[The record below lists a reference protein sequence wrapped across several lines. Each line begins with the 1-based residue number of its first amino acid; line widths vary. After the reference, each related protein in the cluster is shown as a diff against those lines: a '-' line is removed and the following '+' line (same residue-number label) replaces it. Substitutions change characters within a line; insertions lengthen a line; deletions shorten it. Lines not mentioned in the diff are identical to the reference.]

1 MRRRWANCSLL
12 YLLVAAAF
20 ANDPDGRGASGPPAG
35 EPMPARAF
43 AMATHASHHALVPW
57 FYVLVTFNSCMAD
70 SVAPNTVFWLRFDQL
85 TACAGCV
92 LISAHHYTSTYRFV
106 PQLVAELAFGISWIM
121 YARLA
126 VTPRDYVI
134 RQSLWHVFSVAAALV
149 DISTPLWRPQLLAVL
164 V

>member
-1 MRRRWANCSLL
+1 MHL
-12 YLLVAAAF
+12 AF
-20 ANDPDGRGASGPPAG
+20 GL
-35 EPMPARAF
+35 AF

-149 DISTPLWRPQLLAVL
+149 DISTPLWRPRLLAAL